1 MERSKLNW
9 SEEHIGSDVADL
21 SRLKDY
27 LTSLR
32 NTFESDPELNS
43 LSGTQKRNFEER
55 LILLEG

>member
-1 MERSKLNW
+1 
-9 SEEHIGSDVADL
+9 VADL

-43 LSGTQKRNFEER
+43 LSGTQKHNFEER